1 MTSTN
6 VNNSSSS
13 YTLACINLGAY
24 VLNSL
29 VVYGIGTGLAPA
41 YFGYKG
47 RDNASISHK
56 YQTLVTPA
64 DGAFGIWGIIYTAQL
79 LWALWL
85 VRITRRD
92 EARLTNA
99 GATYRE
105 SDSSHRNTPHDK
117 ILHAVAY
124 HYVDASVAQ
133 IAWTLLFAAEQMT
146 LSAVAMV
153 FILLS
158 LFRAVHNMRK
168 ISDTDNG
175 SNINYWIYKFP
186 LTSHFGWILAA
197 TGLNLNVALLAWNL
211 SSTTLFYA
219 GLATLSVLLFQAL
232 YMTWND
238 FDWTVPL
245 TIVWAL
251 IGIYLELLAPKSS
264 ISDTY
269 NHRQIDAIQW
279 TAQVGASLVAATLV
293 ARVLMTQVQKR
304 RGGVGNVPHSQEEA
318 AYLRAD
324 D

>member
-1 MTSTN
+1 MTSTS

-85 VRITRRD
+85 VRCTRRD
-92 EARLTNA
+92 EARLVNA

-117 ILHAVAY
+117 ILHAVGY
-124 HYVDASVAQ
+124 NYVDASLAQ

-146 LSAVAMV
+146 LSSIAMIS
-153 FILLS
+153 ILLS

-168 ISDTDNG
+168 IQDTDD
-175 SNINYWIYKFP
+175 INYWIYKFP
-186 LTSHFGWILAA
+186 LTSHFGWIMAA
-197 TGLNLNVALLAWNL
+197 TGLNLNVALVAWNF
-211 SSTTLFYA
+211 SSTALFYA
-219 GLATLSVLLFQAL
+219 GLVTLSLLLFQAL
-232 YMTWND
+232 YMTWNG
-238 FDWTVPL
+238 FDYTVPL

-251 IGIYLELLAPKSS
+251 VGIYLELMAPKPS
-264 ISDTY
+264 ISASF
-269 NHRQIDAIQW
+269 NHRQLEAIQW
-279 TAQVGASLVAATLV
+279 TAQAGASLVAATLV
-293 ARVLMTQVQKR
+293 ARILLTQVQKR
-304 RGGVGNVPHSQEEA
+304 RGALSNVPHSHEET